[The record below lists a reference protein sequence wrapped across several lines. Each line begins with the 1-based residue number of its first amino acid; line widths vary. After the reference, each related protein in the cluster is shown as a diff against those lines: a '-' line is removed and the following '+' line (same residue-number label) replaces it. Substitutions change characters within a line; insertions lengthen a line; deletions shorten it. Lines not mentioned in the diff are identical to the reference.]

1 MGESRYWLPDD
12 LAALL
17 RSEWETIIEQG
28 GFDAVDE
35 GIIRDCILDRY
46 TQAYAATGV
55 NRTRSTVYR
64 RLPRI
69 VKRARDVAKKLE
81 MLQMQQKTHE

>member
-1 MGESRYWLPDD
+1 MGESRYRLPDD

-28 GFDAVDE
+28 GFDEVDE

-46 TQAYAATGV
+46 TQAYAATGIS
-55 NRTRSTVYR
+55 RTRVTVSR
-64 RLPRI
+64 RLPLI
-69 VKRARDVAKKLE
+69 MQRARDVAKKLK
-81 MLQMQQKTHE
+81 MIHK

>member
-1 MGESRYWLPDD
+1 MYEGLYKLPGD
-12 LAALL
+12 LAGLL
-17 RSEWETIIEQG
+17 RSEWETIIEQA

-55 NRTRSTVYR
+55 DRCRATVYR

-69 VKRARDVAKKLE
+69 IARSREVAVKLK
-81 MLQMQQKTHE
+81 ML

>member
-1 MGESRYWLPDD
+1 MYESLYKLPSD
-12 LAALL
+12 LAGLL
-17 RSEWETIIEQG
+17 RSEWETIIEQA

-55 NRTRSTVYR
+55 DRSRSTVCR
-64 RLPRI
+64 RLPKI
-69 VKRARDVAKKLE
+69 IARSREVAAKLK
-81 MLQMQQKTHE
+81 ML

>member
-1 MGESRYWLPDD
+1 MPED
-12 LAALL
+12 LSGLL
-17 RSEWETIIEQG
+17 RSEWETIIEQA

-35 GIIRDCILDRY
+35 GIVRDCLISRY

-55 NRTRSTVYR
+55 GRTRATVCR

-69 VKRARDVAKKLE
+69 IKRAREVAWKLK
-81 MLQMQQKTHE
+81 ML

>member
-1 MGESRYWLPDD
+1 MGESRYRLPDD

-46 TQAYAATGV
+46 TQAYAATGIS
-55 NRTRSTVYR
+55 RTRVTVSR
-64 RLPRI
+64 RLPHI
-69 VKRARDVAKKLE
+69 IQRARDVAKKLK
-81 MLQMQQKTHE
+81 MIHK

>member
-1 MGESRYWLPDD
+1 MGESRYRLPDD
-12 LAALL
+12 LATLL
-17 RSEWETIIEQG
+17 RSEWETIIEQA

-55 NRTRSTVYR
+55 NR
-64 RLPRI
+64 
-69 VKRARDVAKKLE
+69 
-81 MLQMQQKTHE
+81 

>member
-1 MGESRYWLPDD
+1 MGESRYRLPND

-17 RSEWETIIEQG
+17 RSEWETIIEQA

-46 TQAYAATGV
+46 TQAYAATGI
-55 NRTRSTVYR
+55 NRTRATVYR
-64 RLPRI
+64 RLPHI
-69 VKRARDVAKKLE
+69 VKRARDVAKRLDL
-81 MLQMQQKTHE
+81 LQMPQK